1 MLDSIVG
8 YSLATRYAEALI
20 NLAKR
25 DNTIDQMYDE
35 FKELR
40 AAFYANNKKLAKLF
54 KAVGVKTEEKKII
67 LDNLFEYIKCSKYIK
82 NLFYLMLEIDR
93 EQLVD
98 YIFVSFSHKY
108 HILRNMLNVY
118 VESAVELQESE
129 KKRIM
134 DYLTKMTGKKIL
146 LNHTV
151 NPEIIGGLIIK
162 YGDKTLN
169 GSISRN
175 FELMSKTFLN

>member
-8 YSLATRYAEALI
+8 YTLATRYADALI
-20 NLAKR
+20 NIAQR
-25 DNTIDQMYDE
+25 ENSIDRMYDE
-35 FKELR
+35 FRELR
-40 AAFYANNKKLAKLF
+40 AAFYADDRKLSKLF
-54 KAVGVKTEEKKII
+54 KAVGVKTDEKKII
-67 LDNLFEYIKCSKYIK
+67 LDKLFEYIKCSKYVQ

-118 VESAVELQESE
+118 VESAIELQESD
-129 KKRIM
+129 KKRIT
-134 DYLTKMTGKKIL
+134 DYLKKITGKTII

-151 NPEIIGGLIIK
+151 NPEIIGGMIIK

-169 GSISRN
+169 GSVIRN